1 METLIPKLAL
11 SRLPESDFLPADV
24 MTKDYAY
31 ERAMPV
37 LTRFLRDDGYM
48 LEKVC
53 NRRVDTPSVIA
64 SKGDSVFFI
73 LLDAAVYPKTPNPA
87 PFMVQRC
94 VEEARTE
101 KAQVVEAMR
110 EVAKQAKETK

>member
-1 METLIPKLAL
+1 
-11 SRLPESDFLPADV
+11 

-101 KAQVVEAMR
+101 KAQVFVARITMFNADAYTEADKSDMVR
-110 EVAKQAKETK
+110 GKVGWNFAGLERVS